1 MLWSYTFVTFLEVKG
16 YTSYKIILLFK
27 HFYIKNAQKNV
38 QKKNYNWKNEEKM
51 TLWANQMR
59 EWVFNW
65 SLCWRI
71 VCSLPIIIIEASKQ

>member
-38 QKKNYNWKNEEKM
+38 QKK
-51 TLWANQMR
+51 
-59 EWVFNW
+59 
-65 SLCWRI
+65 
-71 VCSLPIIIIEASKQ
+71 IIIEKMRKKWLYELIEWKNGSSIEAYVEE